1 MTTMSTQHDID
12 VLYMYM
18 YNKFRYGAPQKMFS
32 TCNQM
37 ALIRVNILHSINF
50 KLLYIFIFQTASYK
64 NSIMKIIIN
73 ADNPFL
79 KPFTS

>member
-50 KLLYIFIFQTASYK
+50 KLFYCILKLIYKYIDYLAFICFHKSY
-64 NSIMKIIIN
+64 
-73 ADNPFL
+73 
-79 KPFTS
+79 

>member
-32 TCNQM
+32 TCNNM
-37 ALIRVNILHSINF
+37 ALIRVNIQHPIFSLLIHLQVDRFNVNQVYEKYLNSI
-50 KLLYIFIFQTASYK
+50 KCIFIYS
-64 NSIMKIIIN
+64 SEE
-73 ADNPFL
+73 
-79 KPFTS
+79 